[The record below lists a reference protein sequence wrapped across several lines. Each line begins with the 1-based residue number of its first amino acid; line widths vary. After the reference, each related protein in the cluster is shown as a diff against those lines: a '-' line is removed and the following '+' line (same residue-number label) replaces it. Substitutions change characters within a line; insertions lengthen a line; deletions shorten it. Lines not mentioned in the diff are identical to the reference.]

1 MALPT
6 QFNYF
11 RPNTIEETLRLMSK
25 FGAQS
30 KILVGG
36 TDLTSGVRSGKIILP
51 ENIIEIGHVKELNF
65 IDDAADIVNVGAT
78 TKLSEIMS
86 SPIIKSK
93 VPILVEAIT
102 TMASFQVRNMGTIGG
117 NLCNASPAADTAP
130 PLLVLDAMIEVM
142 NIKSKRR
149 IPIDQF
155 FTGPSKTAAGPDEIV
170 TKIQIPKQQ
179 PTDRWDFV
187 KLGRRKAL
195 TLSIISIAALAKIV
209 DNRFQDVKIA
219 LGAVAPTPLRAKKA
233 ETFLK
238 GRSASEDVID
248 EASQIVRDEI
258 NPISD
263 VRASKEYRREMAYTI
278 TKKMLMNLSSD
289 KGCI

>member
-11 RPNTIEETLRLMSK
+11 RPNTIEETLRLMRK
-25 FGAQS
+25 FGARG
-30 KILVGG
+30 KVLVGG
-36 TDLTSGVRSGKIILP
+36 TDLISGVRSGKIILP

-65 IDDAADIVNVGAT
+65 IDNAADIVNVGAT

-93 VPILVEAIT
+93 VPILAEAIS
-102 TMASFQVRNMGTIGG
+102 TMASSQIRNMGTIGG

-130 PLLVLDAMIEVM
+130 PLLVLDAKIEVM
-142 NIKSKRR
+142 DIKSKRLV
-149 IPIDQF
+149 PIDQF
-155 FTGPSKTAAGPDEIV
+155 FTGPSKTAVGPNEIV
-170 TKIQIPKQQ
+170 TKIQIPTQL
-179 PTDRWDFV
+179 PTNRWDFV
-187 KLGRRKAL
+187 KLGRRKAF
-195 TLSIISIAALAKIV
+195 TLSIISIAGLAKII
-209 DNRFQDVKIA
+209 DNSFQDVKIA

-238 GRSASEDVID
+238 GKAASEDVID

-263 VRASKEYRREMAYTI
+263 VRASKEYRREMAYTL

-289 KGCI
+289 

>member
-78 TKLSEIMS
+78 TKLSEIIS

-93 VPILVEAIT
+93 VPILAEAVSSL
-102 TMASFQVRNMGTIGG
+102 ASFQVRSMETIGG

-263 VRASKEYRREMAYTI
+263 VRASKEYRREMAYTL
-278 TKKMLMNLSSD
+278 TKKILMNLSSD

>member
-36 TDLTSGVRSGKIILP
+36 TDLTSGVRSGKIVLP

-78 TKLSEIMS
+78 TKLSEIIS

-93 VPILVEAIT
+93 VPILAEAVSS
-102 TMASFQVRNMGTIGG
+102 MASFQVRNMGTIGG

-263 VRASKEYRREMAYTI
+263 VRASKEYRREMAYTL

>member
-36 TDLTSGVRSGKIILP
+36 TDLTSGVRSGKIVLP

-78 TKLSEIMS
+78 TKLSEIIS

-93 VPILVEAIT
+93 VPILAEAVSS
-102 TMASFQVRNMGTIGG
+102 MASFQVRNMGTIGG